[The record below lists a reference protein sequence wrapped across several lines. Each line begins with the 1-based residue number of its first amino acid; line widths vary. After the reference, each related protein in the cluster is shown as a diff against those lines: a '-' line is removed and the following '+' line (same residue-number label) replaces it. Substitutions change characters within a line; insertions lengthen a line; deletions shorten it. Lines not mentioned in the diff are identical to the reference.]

1 MPDGRLVM
9 IEWEG
14 RRRPR
19 LDVIR
24 ELFDAGVPVAD
35 IARRLGVRYQIVYMA
50 VRGQTRP
57 GNADRRGDLT
67 SPLTEPDAIL
77 VGCVSQKNTDPA
89 PAKDLYRSELF
100 RRRRLWAEASHRPWW
115 IVSAEYGLV
124 APDEVIAPYDTRIA
138 ALPAADRAKLGRGV
152 ADRLESEIGPL
163 QGKVFELHAGDEY
176 FLAVAPELRRR
187 GAAVGRP
194 LEGLRIGEQLG
205 WYGDHL
211 QLERTT
217 GGAQVRRRPTRSA
230 ASMIGHGR
238 GLSQVITELFVSG
251 GIDLSSRQGAPA
263 PGWGGMPEVVATTR
277 LHQLGAS
284 AAELRLFL
292 TFAAAMDRARDADV
306 LARRAVR
313 MFEAAP
319 WTFAP
324 AEVSRR
330 TLRDLTDALKEFGV
344 SQRHSVDVFGWRTLA
359 ETLNDPSLAPESRAA
374 IHDGRADARRLTAEL
389 ASTTK
394 QGTPC
399 FPLLSGPKVS
409 ALWVRLLAFPGGAT
423 ITSMETVPVA
433 VDVQVRKVT
442 EYLAVTD
449 TGDLDLIDARSPIQE
464 TWARDVD
471 THGAAGPEGVSNTPG
486 ALDPALWF
494 YGKWGC
500 TFCESAGRKLP
511 ISPVCGDCR
520 FPIRSADAAPGAWDE
535 PKPAEQSVGR
545 DV

>member
-1 MPDGRLVM
+1 MNPTQGFGRARVSDGRLVM
-9 IEWEG
+9 IEWQG

-24 ELFDAGVPVAD
+24 ELFAAGMPVAD
-35 IARRLGVRYQIVYMA
+35 IARRLGVKYQIVYMA
-50 VRGQTRP
+50 VRGHARP
-57 GNADRRGDLT
+57 ATADRRGDPISTLA
-67 SPLTEPDAIL
+67 EPDAIL

-100 RRRRLWAEASHRPWW
+100 RRRRLWAEASKRPWW

-138 ALPAADRAKLGRGV
+138 ALSAADRARLARGV
-152 ADRLESEIGPL
+152 AERLESEIGPL
-163 QGKVFELHAGDEY
+163 RAKVLELHAGDEY

-187 GAAVGRP
+187 GAAVVRP

-211 QLERTT
+211 HLEPTT
-217 GGAQVRRRPTRSA
+217 GGAQVRRRPARSA
-230 ASMIGHGR
+230 ASMIGNGR
-238 GLSQVITELFVSG
+238 GLSHVITKLFVSG
-251 GIDLSSRQGAPA
+251 GLDLSSRRGAPA
-263 PGWGGMPEVVATTR
+263 SGWDGMPEVVATSR
-277 LHQLGAS
+277 LRQLGAS
-284 AAELRLFL
+284 EAELRLFL

-324 AEVSRR
+324 DEISRR

-359 ETLNDPSLAPESRAA
+359 ETLNDPSVAPESRAA
-374 IHDGRADARRLTAEL
+374 IHQGQADARRLTAEL
-389 ASTTK
+389 ASTSK
-394 QGTPC
+394 QGTPL

-471 THGAAGPEGVSNTPG
+471 GHGAAGPEAVANTPG

-494 YGKWGC
+494 YAKWGC
-500 TFCESAGRKLP
+500 TFCENAGRKLP
-511 ISPVCGDCR
+511 ISPICGDCR
-520 FPIRSADAAPGAWDE
+520 FPARSAGAG
-535 PKPAEQSVGR
+535 P
-545 DV
+545 